1 MKKNSN
7 IERLKV
13 LNTMASIL
21 RKKNT
26 ESTPDEEQR
35 VSKEVMEAEKKLEE
49 QREANAAKN
58 QQEGGN
64 NE

>member
-1 MKKNSN
+1 
-7 IERLKV
+7 
-13 LNTMASIL
+13 MALIL